1 MLPISRTYY
10 VSIIFRFLA
19 GKLGEPFKYIGFNIH
34 HSPNGMI
41 LDQQDYI
48 DSPDLPSVKN
58 RRSNMKNDPLKSS
71 EHKVFRGIVGQ
82 PN

>member
-1 MLPISRTYY
+1 M
-10 VSIIFRFLA
+10 V
-19 GKLGEPFKYIGFNIH
+19 
-34 HSPNGMI
+34 